1 MHDMSVNMLKDD
13 PSSPSRFSQADT
25 VTVDRGSESSDTG
38 SEDNKC
44 SEPALCVDANVTVSQ
59 RELPARTRKPRV
71 EVDSRLGGKIPI
83 PGNVQDS
90 REDNE
95 ATDWPSLEQKL
106 KAVVAA
112 RQALRAGAPA
122 HVNYNKRCRSSMCT
136 PSSPIVAGFDPRPM
150 ALRIDGGSPDG
161 AGAYK
166 PAMTPLPPEMQGP
179 CLFFQ
184 PVVPRVREHM
194 WNRQENSHGWAEA
207 LVRSAVREDRQDTA
221 GEDALLPRA
230 FPGTGHTARLASL
243 PASHQCPALFIT
255 HARLR
260 ALGAS

>member
-1 MHDMSVNMLKDD
+1 MCICRNRQMHDMSVNMLKDDPSYPARFSQVDTVPRQMHDMSVNMLKDD
-13 PSSPSRFSQADT
+13 PSSPSRFSQAYT
-25 VTVDRGSESSDTG
+25 
-38 SEDNKC
+38 
-44 SEPALCVDANVTVSQ
+44 P
-59 RELPARTRKPRV
+59 LP
-71 EVDSRLGGKIPI
+71 GH
-83 PGNVQDS
+83 VQDS

-95 ATDWPSLEQKL
+95 VKNWPSLEQKL

-112 RQALRAGAPA
+112 RQALRAWAPA
-122 HVNYNKRCRSSMCT
+122 MRT

-150 ALRIDGGSPDG
+150 VLRTDGGSPDV

-166 PAMTPLPPEMQGP
+166 PAMTPLPPEMQAP

-207 LVRSAVREDRQDTA
+207 LVRSAVREDRQDSA

-260 ALGAS
+260 ALEQWKQDAVAARQPEQQGRWL